1 MQSGD
6 GQTDLNVD
14 VQRNVTEIQLVVKR
28 PRGVEEED
36 AGLMMVVVVVVVPRA
51 RNRRT
56 RRGLVNFYWA

>member
-36 AGLMMVVVVVVVPRA
+36 AGLMMVVVAVVPRA

>member
-36 AGLMMVVVVVVVPRA
+36 ADLMMVVVVVVVPRA

>member
-36 AGLMMVVVVVVVPRA
+36 AGLMMVVVVVVVLRA